1 MKRLNP
7 ALPCVVPEPIWQA
20 ATHLLYRR
28 RAYHT
33 RAVPYIALI
42 ARHPETA
49 IGQTEL

>member
-1 MKRLNP
+1 MKRPNP
-7 ALPCVVPEPIWQA
+7 ASPRVAPEPIWQA
-20 ATHLLYRR
+20 ATHPLYRR

-42 ARHPETA
+42 ARHAETA